1 MTEVLGLITAR
12 GGSKGI
18 PRKNVLP
25 LAGKPLIAW
34 TIEAAR
40 DSVTVGRTIV
50 STDDDEI
57 ADVCRNWGAEVPFMR
72 PRELAQDDSPHL
84 AAVLHA
90 LEWVETNEGSRPDY
104 VLLLQPTSPLR
115 TAEDIDAAVRLSE
128 DKGADGVLGVSA
140 VKAHPYQLREIA
152 ADGTLTEF
160 IADSPPP
167 GTSQTRRQAFP
178 DVYSVNGA
186 IYLMRGDVLVEEKTF
201 QPRRTFPYVMPL
213 SRSLQIDEPWDMH
226 VANLIL
232 EDRHG
237 SSVD

>member
-1 MTEVLGLITAR
+1 MTDVLGLITAR

-18 PRKNVLP
+18 PRKNILP

-40 DSVTVGRTIV
+40 ASSTVGRTIV

-57 ADVCRNWGAEVPFMR
+57 ADVCRSWGAEVPFMR
-72 PRELAQDDSPHL
+72 PAELAQDDSPHL

-90 LEWVETNEGSRPDY
+90 LEWVESDEGSRPGY

-115 TAEDIDAAVRLSE
+115 TAEDIDAAVALAR
-128 DKGADGVLGVSA
+128 DRDADGVLAVSA
-140 VKAHPYQLREIA
+140 VKAHPYQLREIVV
-152 ADGTLTEF
+152 DGTLTEF
-160 IADSPPP
+160 VVGSPPP

-178 DVYSVNGA
+178 DVYAVNGA
-186 IYLMRGDVLVEEKTF
+186 IYLTRRDVLVEEKTF
-201 QPRRTFPYVMPL
+201 QPRRTFPYVMPM

-226 VANLIL
+226 VAKLIL
-232 EDRHG
+232 EDRDG
-237 SSVD
+237 A

>member
-1 MTEVLGLITAR
+1 MTDVLGLITAR

-40 DSVTVGRTIV
+40 DSTTVARTIV

-57 ADVCRNWGAEVPFMR
+57 ADVCRGWGAEVPFIR
-72 PRELAQDDSPHL
+72 PRELAQDDSSHL
-84 AAVLHA
+84 AVVLHA
-90 LEWVETNEGSRPDY
+90 LEWVESDEGSRPSY

-115 TAEDIDAAVRLSE
+115 TAEDVDAAVTLAE
-128 DKGADGVLGVSA
+128 DKEADGVLGVTA
-140 VKAHPYQLREIA
+140 VRAHPYQFREIA
-152 ADGTLTEF
+152 VDGTLMEF

-167 GTSQTRRQAFP
+167 GTGQTRRQAFP
-178 DVYSVNGA
+178 AVYTVNGA
-186 IYLMRGDVLVEEKTF
+186 IYLTRGDVLVEEKTF
-201 QPRRTFPYVMPL
+201 QPRRTFPYIMPS
-213 SRSLQIDEPWDMH
+213 SRSLEIDEPWDMR

-232 EDRHG
+232 EDRSG
-237 SSVD
+237 STVD